1 MSASRKSDVVPGV
14 QHELGV
20 GMSALGVEARHGG
33 GFQQVGAV
41 FGLVEFGMVEY
52 AIVPNIPHH
61 SVEARTCPPIRG
73 AGLGDDVKKLHGRYP
88 DTIPAE
94 ESQEMDDNLR
104 VSAR

>member
-1 MSASRKSDVVPGV
+1 MTIEPVETEGPTLFGGSTAPLHGLGDVLLDALAFRVQTTKVALSPGIT
-14 QHELGV
+14 L
-20 GMSALGVEARHGG
+20 
-33 GFQQVGAV
+33 
-41 FGLVEFGMVEY
+41 
-52 AIVPNIPHH
+52 I